1 MNAVSHDPSDREP
14 DWVTTR
20 FGVEVTSD
28 GTGHAEHEVRDLV
41 VLGLRHNKRRA
52 HLLVSTVLGK
62 HIPTPPHVV
71 RRAADDLGAAI
82 IEQIGADAARDSIVF
97 GFAETA
103 TGLGHC
109 VAQRISASR
118 YLHSTRRRLPG
129 VVVSGTFEEG
139 HSHATTHLL
148 QPSDPRFLDATTPDE
163 TLILVDDEISTG
175 TTALGAIETI
185 VATRPRARFVVAS
198 LVDMRS
204 ADQRAICAKAAADLG
219 VEVSYVALA
228 HGSVTL
234 PPTLLDDVWE
244 LTSDT
249 LNPVV
254 PERAGVTTLDLDW
267 PKGTPDGGR
276 HGFARSDAGPFR
288 VATEAAAATIA
299 KHLDPQRPVV
309 VVGHEELMYAP
320 LCIAE
325 GLEQRGFVTG
335 YQTTTR
341 SPAQVHNVPG
351 YPLRRG
357 FRFLAPESDPETPR
371 YIYNVS
377 SDALPDPQVVVVIDT
392 PADTPELR
400 SPGGLLDVL
409 TTAGHPVTL
418 AILLATDQTQ
428 LRASRQAV
436 NP

>member
-1 MNAVSHDPSDREP
+1 MSSHRIDREP

-20 FGVEVTSD
+20 FGVQVAAD
-28 GTGHAEHEVRDLV
+28 GTGCAGHELRDLV
-41 VLGLRHNKRRA
+41 VLGLRHNRRRA

-62 HIPTPPHVV
+62 HIPTPPSVV
-71 RRAADDLGAAI
+71 RGAADALGAAI
-82 IEQIGADAARDSIVF
+82 TGQIGADAARDSVVF

-118 YLHSTRRRLPG
+118 YLHSTRRHLAG

-148 QPSDPRFLDATTPDE
+148 QPSDPAFLDAATPEE

-185 VATRPRARFVVAS
+185 VATRPRTRFVVAS
-198 LVDMRS
+198 LVDMRTP
-204 ADQRAICAKAAADLG
+204 DQRAECAKAAADLG

-244 LTSDT
+244 LTSDD
-249 LNPVV
+249 LNPVA
-254 PERAGVTTLDLDW
+254 PERADAATLTLEW
-267 PKGTPDGGR
+267 PAGTPDGGR
-276 HGFARSDAGPFR
+276 HGFERSDSDPFHQ
-288 VATEAAAATIA
+288 ATEAAAERIA
-299 KHLDPQRPVV
+299 HHLDPQRPVV
-309 VVGHEELMYAP
+309 VIGHEELMYAP

-325 GLEQRGFVTG
+325 CLELRGFVTG

-341 SPAQVHNVPG
+341 SPAQVHDVSG

-357 FRFLAPESDPETPR
+357 FRFVAPESDPDTPR
-371 YIYNVS
+371 YVYNVS
-377 SDALPDPQVVVVIDT
+377 SNAFADPQVVVVVDT

-400 SPGGLLDVL
+400 APGGLLDVL
-409 TTAGHPVTL
+409 TAAGHPVTL
-418 AILLATDQTQ
+418 AVLPATGQAQ
-428 LRASRQAV
+428 LGASREEARR
-436 NP
+436 

>member
-1 MNAVSHDPSDREP
+1 MSNNQINREP

-20 FGVEVTSD
+20 FGVHVASE
-28 GTGHAEHEVRDLV
+28 GTGDAGHSLRDLV

-62 HIPTPPHVV
+62 HIPTPPSIV
-71 RRAADDLGAAI
+71 RGAADALGAAV
-82 IEQIGADAARDSIVF
+82 IERIGADAARDAIVF

-109 VAQRISASR
+109 VAERISASR
-118 YLHSTRRRLPG
+118 YLHSTRRQLPG
-129 VVVSGTFEEG
+129 VIVSGTFEEG

-148 QPSDPRFLDATTPDE
+148 APSDPDFLDPATPEE

-185 VATRPRARFVVAS
+185 LATRPRTRFVVAS
-198 LVDMRS
+198 LVDMRTP
-204 ADQRAICAKAAADLG
+204 DRRAECAKAAADLG

-228 HGSVTL
+228 HGSITL
-234 PPTLLDDVWE
+234 PPTLLDDVWA
-244 LTSDT
+244 LDSDA
-249 LNPVV
+249 LNPLA
-254 PERAGVTTLDLDW
+254 PERADVTTLGLDW
-267 PKGTPDGGR
+267 PQAVPDGGR
-276 HGFARSDAGPFR
+276 HGFERNDTEPFHH
-288 VATEAAAATIA
+288 ATAAAADVIA
-299 KHLDPQRPVV
+299 DRLDPRRPVV
-309 VVGHEELMYAP
+309 VIGHEELMYAP

-325 GLEQRGFVTG
+325 SLEQRGFVIG

-341 SPAQVHNVPG
+341 SPAQVHDVPG

-357 FRFLAPESDPETPR
+357 FRFFAPESDPETPR

-377 SDALPDPQVVVVIDT
+377 SDALPDPQVVIVIDT

-400 SPGGLLDVL
+400 APGGLLDVL
-409 TTAGHPVTL
+409 TAAGHPVTL
-418 AILLATDQTQ
+418 AVLPATDQAQ
-428 LRASRQAV
+428 LRAFREESAR
-436 NP
+436 

>member
-1 MNAVSHDPSDREP
+1 MSHDSSGREP

-20 FGVEVTSD
+20 FGVQVTSD

-82 IEQIGADAARDSIVF
+82 IEQIGADPARNSIVF

-185 VATRPRARFVVAS
+185 IAKRPRARFVVAS

-234 PPTLLDDVWE
+234 PPTLLDEVWE

-254 PERAGVTTLDLDW
+254 PERAGVTRIDLDW
-267 PKGTPDGGR
+267 PRGTPDGGR
-276 HGFARSDAGPFR
+276 HGFARSDAGSFR
-288 VATEAAAATIA
+288 DATEAAAAAIA
-299 KHLDPQRPVV
+299 EHLDPQRPVV

-357 FRFLAPESDPETPR
+357 FRFRAPESDPETPR

-377 SDALPDPQVVVVIDT
+377 SDALPDPQVVIVIDT

-418 AILLATDQTQ
+418 AILPATDQAQ

>member
-1 MNAVSHDPSDREP
+1 MSSNEIDRQP

-20 FGVEVTSD
+20 FGVTVASD
-28 GTGHAEHEVRDLV
+28 DTGYAGHSLRDLV

-71 RRAADDLGAAI
+71 RGAADDLGAAV
-82 IEQIGADAARDSIVF
+82 IEQIGADAARNAIVF

-118 YLHSTRRRLPG
+118 YLHSTRRQLPG
-129 VVVSGTFEEG
+129 TVVSGTFEEG

-148 QPSDPRFLDATTPDE
+148 QPSDPAFLDATTPGE

-185 VATRPRARFVVAS
+185 VVTRPRTRFVVAS

-204 ADQRAICAKAAADLG
+204 AGQRAECAKAAADLG
-219 VEVSYVALA
+219 VEISYVALA
-228 HGSVTL
+228 HGSVRL
-234 PPTLLDDVWE
+234 PPTLLDDVWQ
-244 LTSDT
+244 LNSDA
-249 LNPVV
+249 LNPIA
-254 PERAGVTTLDLDW
+254 PERADVTTITLDW
-267 PKGTPDGGR
+267 PEGTPDGGR
-276 HGFARSDAGPFR
+276 HGFERSDAGPFHD
-288 VATEAAAATIA
+288 ATETAAAAIA
-299 KHLDPQRPVV
+299 DRLDPRRPVV
-309 VVGHEELMYAP
+309 VIGHEELMYAP

-325 GLEQRGFVTG
+325 SLEQRGFVTG

-341 SPAQVHNVPG
+341 SPAQVHDVPG

-357 FRFLAPESDPETPR
+357 FRFVAPETDPETPR

-377 SDALPDPQVVVVIDT
+377 SEALPDPQAVVVVDT

-400 SPGGLLDVL
+400 EGGGLLDVL
-409 TTAGHPVTL
+409 TAAGHPVTL
-418 AILLATDQTQ
+418 AILPATDQAR
-428 LRASRQAV
+428 LRESREAARR
-436 NP
+436 